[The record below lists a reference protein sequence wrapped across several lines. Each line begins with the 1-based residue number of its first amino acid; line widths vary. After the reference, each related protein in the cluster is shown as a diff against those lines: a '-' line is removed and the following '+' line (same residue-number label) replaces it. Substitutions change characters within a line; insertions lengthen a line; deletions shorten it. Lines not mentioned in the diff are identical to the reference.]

1 MPHPKNTPMQ
11 YVVAVAAVCCM
22 RKEPCHKSEMVS
34 QLLFGETASVI
45 EVQKDFIKVIG
56 SYDQYEGWVQTSQL
70 AEVDE
75 IFLAQIPAGYTY
87 KRNIPFLIDS
97 SPMFA
102 SLGTPVLPER
112 YYGKYAVE
120 YQEAESLLE
129 YKKLEF
135 DPYII
140 KSIAGLFLNVPYLW
154 GGKSAFGIDCSG
166 FTQQVY
172 KVFDKK
178 LYRDA
183 CQQAE
188 QGELIGF
195 LEEVICGDLAFFDNE
210 KDQIVHVGILLND
223 HEIIHA
229 SGKVRIDKIDNL
241 GIINTDTGQRTHR
254 LRMIRRI

>member
-1 MPHPKNTPMQ
+1 MQ
-11 YVVAVAAVCCM
+11 YVVAVVAVCCM
-22 RKEPCHKSEMVS
+22 RKEPSHRSELVS

-45 EVQKDFIKVIG
+45 EVQKDFIKIIG
-56 SYDQYEGWVQTSQL
+56 CYDQYEGWVQSSQV

-75 IFLAQIPAGYTY
+75 AFLNQTPAGYTY
-87 KRNIPFLIDS
+87 KRNIPFLLDE

-102 SLGTPVLPER
+102 SPGTPVLPAR
-112 YYGKYAVE
+112 YYGKYAIE

-129 YKKLEF
+129 YKQLDF

-166 FTQQVY
+166 FTQMVF
-172 KVFDKK
+172 KIFDKK
-178 LYRDA
+178 IPRDA
-183 CQQAE
+183 FQQAE

-210 KDQIVHVGILLND
+210 QEQIIHVGILLNN

-254 LRMIRRI
+254 LRMIKRI